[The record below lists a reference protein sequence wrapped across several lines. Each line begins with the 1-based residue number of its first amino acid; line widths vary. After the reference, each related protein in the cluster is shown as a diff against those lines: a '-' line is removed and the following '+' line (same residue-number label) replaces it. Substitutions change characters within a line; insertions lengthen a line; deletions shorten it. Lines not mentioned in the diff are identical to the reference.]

1 MKKWSSL
8 LGALLLSATLGAC
21 GGGGGGDDGG
31 SSAVGGSSSSATSS
45 SAASSASSDS
55 SSSSSSSDS
64 SASSS
69 SNSSTAGS
77 AVTLHMLG
85 DSTMTFYAED
95 RRPQMGWGEAM
106 QQFFD
111 GNVTVKNWALGGR
124 SSRSFYYEATRWPT
138 ILPQINA
145 GDYVIIQ
152 FGHNDQK
159 SGSDYAMYGTYAYC
173 SDGSGNGEACSGAAD
188 AVNTAVDKAEHSYYQ
203 FLKRYVTEVRAKGAH
218 PILMTPIV
226 RNYQEGGDIRADGRH
241 DFSAK
246 TQGSE
251 ASPRG
256 NYVQAMKDVATTYSV
271 PLVDLTA
278 ETRSIVLGYGASA
291 ATSLYIA
298 ADSTH
303 PQVLFANLIAKKAA
317 EGMSSL
323 DILKDNMVPVT
334 SLIFS
339 PGSLD
344 WGNRY
349 VGVPQTKSFMAAAF
363 DLAPAAGTVTLSSPD
378 AAFELSFD
386 NSSWS
391 QSLSIDYTNA
401 AFTRTL
407 YVRFTPS
414 EAKNYAG
421 NIAFMLGGSSIG
433 SVALSGAG
441 VAVGSGLDSNA
452 RWFTEGSKVS
462 AIVDG
467 LLVAAD
473 AAPHGD
479 GLTAGSAKVVS
490 INGQDTSVARY
501 YANNWAARDESRY
514 LEFTVTPTGKFSVES
529 ISGWFLASGTGN
541 VKADIEYSADGQ
553 SWTKLNSSPDLARDT
568 SASISEY
575 TVTAEVAAGQSFKV
589 RVYPWMVNADGGG
602 RYLAVYD
609 LKIAGKVSN

>member
-21 GGGGGGDDGG
+21 GGGGGGDDAAASSTS
-31 SSAVGGSSSSATSS
+31 SSASSSSASSVSS
-45 SAASSASSDS
+45 ST
-55 SSSSSSSDS
+55 SSSSDS

-69 SNSSTAGS
+69 SSSSTAGS

-111 GNVTVKNWALGGR
+111 SNVTVKNWALGGR
-124 SSRSFYYEATRWPT
+124 SSRSFYYEATRWPA

-188 AVNTAVDKAEHSYYQ
+188 AVNAAVDKSEHSYYQ
-203 FLKRYVTEVRAKGAH
+203 FLQKYVTEIKAKGAY

-226 RNYQEGGDIRADGRH
+226 RNYQEGGNIRADGRH

-246 TQGSE
+246 IQGSE

-256 NYVQAMKDVATTYSV
+256 NYVAAMKDVATKHNV
-271 PLVDLTA
+271 PLVDLTE
-278 ETRSIVLGYGASA
+278 ETRKIVLDYGSLAAS
-291 ATSLYIA
+291 TLYIA

-303 PQVLFANLIAKKAA
+303 PQVLFANLIAKKAV

-323 DILKDNMVPVT
+323 NLLKGNMVPVT

-339 PGSLD
+339 PASLD

-349 VGVPQTKSFMAAAF
+349 VGVAQTRSLMAAAF

-407 YVRFTPS
+407 YVRFTPA

-473 AAPHGD
+473 AVPNGD
-479 GLTAGSAKVVS
+479 GLTAGPGATVA
-490 INGQDTSVARY
+490 INGQATGVARY
-501 YANNWAARDESRY
+501 YVNAWSARDETRFI
-514 LEFTVTPTGKFSVES
+514 EFAVTPTGKFSVES
-529 ISGWFLASGTGN
+529 ISGWLMTSGTSN
-541 VKADIEYSADGQ
+541 VKADIEYSVNGGA
-553 SWTKLNSSPDLARDT
+553 WVKLNTSVDLPRDNASPAR
-568 SASISEY
+568 AEY

-589 RVYPWMVNADGGG
+589 RVYPWMVSATGTGTG
-602 RYLAVYD
+602 RYLALYD